1 MRQEILECST
11 RKEQMG
17 VLEGKIALVTGA
29 ASGIGRSTAEA
40 FAKEG
45 VSHIAL
51 VDIDEQGILSTSK
64 IVSDLKTSFS
74 THCADVSQED
84 LVERTLNEVIDEH
97 GRLDIAFN
105 NAGINH
111 PSSRFHEL
119 EIGDW
124 KEMIETN
131 LTSVFLC
138 MKYELIHMLKSDT
151 KSAIVNTSSG
161 AGIVPAPGQAHYTA
175 AKHGVVGLT
184 KSVAAEYGKL
194 GIRCNVIHPGLVDTP
209 MIRDVSGELTDRAR
223 KTLERISPN
232 GELIKP
238 EEIAETVVWLS
249 SEGSVKVNGQS
260 VVIDGGGIMR

>member
-1 MRQEILECST
+1 
-11 RKEQMG
+11 MG

-51 VDIDEQGILSTSK
+51 IDLDEQGIQSTSEM
-64 IVSDLKTSFS
+64 VESLKTGFS
-74 THCADVSQED
+74 KHCIDVTEED
-84 LVERTLNEVIDEH
+84 SVEGTLNEIVDEY
-97 GRLDIAFN
+97 GSLDIAFN

-111 PSSRFHEL
+111 PSSKFHEL
-119 EIGDW
+119 ELEDW

-131 LTSVFLC
+131 LTSVFIC
-138 MKYELIHMLKSDT
+138 IKHEIKHMLESDT
-151 KSAIVNTSSG
+151 GGVIVNTSSG

-184 KSVAAEYGKL
+184 KSVATEYGKF
-194 GIRCNVIHPGLVDTP
+194 GIRCNSILPGLVDTP
-209 MIRDVSGELTDRAR
+209 MIRDENGELTERAR
-223 KTLERISPN
+223 RTLERISPS

-238 EEIAETVVWLS
+238 EQIAETVIWLS
-249 SEGSVKVNGQS
+249 SAGSAKVNGQS
-260 VVIDGGGIMR
+260 VVIDGGGILR

>member
-1 MRQEILECST
+1 
-11 RKEQMG
+11 MG

-51 VDIDEQGILSTSK
+51 IDLDEQGIQSTSEM
-64 IVSDLKTSFS
+64 VESLKTGFS
-74 THCADVSQED
+74 KHCIDVTEED
-84 LVERTLNEVIDEH
+84 SVEGTLNEIVDEY
-97 GRLDIAFN
+97 GSLDIAFN

-111 PSSRFHEL
+111 PSSKFHEL
-119 EIGDW
+119 ELEDW

-131 LTSVFLC
+131 LTSVFIC
-138 MKYELIHMLKSDT
+138 IKHEIKHMLESDT
-151 KSAIVNTSSG
+151 GGVIVNTSSG

-184 KSVAAEYGKL
+184 KSVAAEYGKF
-194 GIRCNVIHPGLVDTP
+194 GIRCNSILPGLVDTP
-209 MIRDVSGELTDRAR
+209 MIRDENGELTERAK
-223 KTLERISPN
+223 KTLERISPS

-238 EEIAETVVWLS
+238 EQVAETVIWLS
-249 SEGSVKVNGQS
+249 SAGSAKVNGQS
-260 VVIDGGGIMR
+260 VVIDGGGILR

>member
-1 MRQEILECST
+1 
-11 RKEQMG
+11 MG

-51 VDIDEQGILSTSK
+51 IDLDEQGIQSTSE
-64 IVSDLKTSFS
+64 IVESLKTGFS
-74 THCADVSQED
+74 KHCIDVTEED
-84 LVERTLNEVIDEH
+84 SVEGTLNEIVDEY
-97 GRLDIAFN
+97 GSLDIAFN

-111 PSSRFHEL
+111 PSSKFHEL
-119 EIGDW
+119 ELEDW

-131 LTSVFLC
+131 LTSVFIC
-138 MKYELIHMLKSDT
+138 IKHEIKHMLESDNGGV
-151 KSAIVNTSSG
+151 IVNTSSG

-184 KSVAAEYGKL
+184 KSVAAEYGKF
-194 GIRCNVIHPGLVDTP
+194 GIRCNSILPGLVDTP
-209 MIRDVSGELTDRAR
+209 MIRDENGELTERAKR
-223 KTLERISPN
+223 TLERISPS

-238 EEIAETVVWLS
+238 EQIAETVIWLS
-249 SEGSVKVNGQS
+249 SAGSAKVNGQS
-260 VVIDGGGIMR
+260 VVIDGGGILR